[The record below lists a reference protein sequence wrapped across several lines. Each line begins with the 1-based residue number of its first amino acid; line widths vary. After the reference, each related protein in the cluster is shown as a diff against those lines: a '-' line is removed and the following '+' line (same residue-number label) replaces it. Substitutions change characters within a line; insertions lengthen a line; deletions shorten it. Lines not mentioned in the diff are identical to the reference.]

1 MTSVDIEKENQEI
14 KKQIDVAMVRIIE
27 NVNDQTNIIREALKN
42 KEQKA
47 ANNTMLQI
55 ELQKRMIIEEINKK
69 QMEKNL
75 EQETDPQGDAVK
87 DIEKQIVE
95 KTLQYKELSKQ
106 SSNLAL
112 SPTPQPGID
121 IESLDKQLQE
131 LEDNIIKDFEASY
144 DNLIKEMEFEEV
156 VQQKE

>member
-95 KTLQYKELSKQ
+95 KTR
-106 SSNLAL
+106 
-112 SPTPQPGID
+112 
-121 IESLDKQLQE
+121 
-131 LEDNIIKDFEASY
+131 
-144 DNLIKEMEFEEV
+144 
-156 VQQKE
+156 